1 MKRKSGQ
8 GRGRPGTGH
17 IKVQF
22 NIRPE
27 INRLI
32 DLGAAKQEITR
43 SQYIE
48 NLVETAFRLRKHL

>member
-1 MKRKSGQ
+1 MD
-8 GRGRPGTGH
+8 H

-27 INRLI
+27 VNRLI
-32 DLGAAKQEITR
+32 DLGATKQDITR

-48 NLVETAFRLRKHL
+48 ELVEAAFRHRKHL